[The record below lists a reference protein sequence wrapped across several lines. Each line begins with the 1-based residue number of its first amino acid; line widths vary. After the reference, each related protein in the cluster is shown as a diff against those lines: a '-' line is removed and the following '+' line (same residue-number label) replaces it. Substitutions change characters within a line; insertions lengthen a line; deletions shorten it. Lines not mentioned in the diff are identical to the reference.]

1 MGWPLVLDRRSGLFA
16 ISSCGRI
23 PLIRNRRMFKK
34 SSQGYS
40 RQMNERLV
48 SAEAEG
54 YPFTFGISRRAL
66 RIAGLRA
73 VVIAATL
80 AVLIKF
86 RIPSGIALRVLGI
99 ILLITYVDSSSGT
112 HELSPA
118 PTKRTKERQ
127 VMFGK
132 TTGKKSLAADL
143 ALLAELHR
151 SGALSEEEF
160 SAAKRRILDGR

>member
-1 MGWPLVLDRRSGLFA
+1 
-16 ISSCGRI
+16 
-23 PLIRNRRMFKK
+23 MFKK

-40 RQMNERLV
+40 RQMNEHLV

-54 YPFTFGISRRAL
+54 YTFTFGISRRAL
-66 RIAGLRA
+66 RIAGLCA
-73 VVIAATL
+73 VVIATTL
-80 AVLIKF
+80 AVLINATEPF
-86 RIPSGIALRVLGI
+86 RIPLGIALGVLAI
-99 ILLITYVDSSSGT
+99 ILLITYVNSSSRT
-112 HELSPA
+112 HEHSPA
-118 PTKRTKERQ
+118 PTKRTRERQ

-143 ALLAELHR
+143 ALRAELHR